1 MKILNKRIFLMLVL
15 LIMPALVISKS
26 AMVGQ
31 TAPNFRAL
39 GLDGFGY
46 SLDQF
51 EGKVIMLNFWA
62 SWCGPCR
69 QEMPPLEKLYQ
80 QYRGLG
86 FVVVGVN
93 VDESLEPANK
103 MVEKLAV
110 TYPNLYDSDKN
121 ISRGYNVSTMP
132 MTVII
137 DGRGKIRYVH
147 HGYKSGYMEKYQAE
161 VRQLLAELGQ

>member
-1 MKILNKRIFLMLVL
+1 MNFINKRIL
-15 LIMPALVISKS
+15 LLAILLALPALAISKS
-26 AMVGQ
+26 AIVGKS
-31 TAPNFRAL
+31 APNFRAL

-51 EGKVIMLNFWA
+51 EGKVVMLNFWA

-69 QEMPPLEKLYQ
+69 QEMPPLENLYQ

-93 VDESLEPANK
+93 VDETLEPAKK
-103 MVEKLAV
+103 MVSKLAV

-121 ISRGYNVSTMP
+121 ISRAYNVSTMP

-137 DGRGKIRYVH
+137 DAKGNW
-147 HGYKSGYMEKYQAE
+147 
-161 VRQLLAELGQ
+161 LC